1 MLHTDADR
9 KKLLFPYFI
18 EFSYRM
24 IFLDPPKFL
33 PFDNNRNVYMH
44 SISQIIDD
52 SYFWR
57 ST

>member
-9 KKLLFPYFI
+9 NNFLFPYFI
-18 EFSYRM
+18 EVFHRM
-24 IFLDPPKFL
+24 IFFRAPNFL
-33 PFDNNRNVYMH
+33 LPDNDRNVYMH

-52 SYFWR
+52 SYLWD